1 MAIESPRY
9 KTVQKDNKFEIREY
23 EEYILAEVEIDGD
36 FGSALQKGFRILADY
51 IFGGNTSKA
60 RINMTVPVTEQAVVS
75 EKVVSEKI
83 EMTAPVTSSP
93 VEEGKKYIIAFTMPS
108 KYTLESLP
116 EPENKTIS
124 FRKVGKQKVAALR
137 FSGNLNSKL
146 ATRKAKELETWLNGN
161 KYSKKTGF
169 VFAQYNPPWIPGI
182 FRRNEILTE
191 VQ

>member
-9 KTVQKDNKFEIREY
+9 ETVRKDNKFEIREY
-23 EEYILAEVEIDGD
+23 EDYILAEVEVDGD
-36 FGSALQKGFRILADY
+36 FGSALQKGFRLLADY
-51 IFGGNTSKA
+51 IFGGNTSRA
-60 RINMTVPVTEQAVVS
+60 RINMTVPVTEQAA
-75 EKVVSEKI
+75 VSEKI

-93 VEEGKKYIIAFTMPS
+93 IEEGKKYIIAFTMPS

-124 FRKVGKQKVAALR
+124 FRKVGKHKVAALR

-146 ATRKAKELETWLNGN
+146 ATRKAKELETWLNEN

-191 VQ
+191 VRQATA

>member
-9 KTVQKDNKFEIREY
+9 QTVHKDNKFEIREY

-36 FGSALQKGFRILADY
+36 FSSALQKGFRVLADY

-60 RINMTVPVTEQAVVS
+60 HIKMTVPVTQQAAG
-75 EKVVSEKI
+75 SEKI

-108 KYTLESLP
+108 KYTLETLP
-116 EPENKTIS
+116 DPANKTIS
-124 FRKVGKQKVAALR
+124 FRKVAKHRVAALR

-146 ATRKAKELETWLNGN
+146 ATRKVKEMETWLHEN
-161 KYSKKTGF
+161 KYSKKSGF
-169 VFAQYNPPWIPGI
+169 IFAQYNPPWIPGL
-182 FRRNEILTE
+182 FRRNEVLAE
-191 VQ
+191 V

>member
-9 KTVQKDNKFEIREY
+9 ETVRKDNKFEVREY

-36 FGSALQKGFRILADY
+36 FGSALQKGFRVLAEY

-60 RINMTVPVTEQAVVS
+60 RINMTVPVTEQAVA
-75 EKVVSEKI
+75 SEKI
-83 EMTAPVTSSP
+83 EMTAPVTSSQI
-93 VEEGKKYIIAFTMPS
+93 EEGKKYIIAFTMPS

-191 VQ
+191 VRKATA